1 MRRKHLAT
9 SGVLCVAAL
18 VLAACGSTNNSSSS
32 SSSSSSG
39 GSGSGGAITVG
50 VLNSNSGVFSAGFA
64 GTQSGIDA
72 RLKSY
77 AASGGKCSSVNIS
90 TVPEDDQS
98 SPQGALA
105 AVQKAVIHAKVF
117 AIPNNSSFLF

>member
-50 VLNSNSGVFSAGFA
+50 VLNSNSGAYSAGFA

-77 AASGGKCSSVNIS
+77 AASGGKCASVKIT

-98 SPQGALA
+98 SAQGALA
-105 AVQKAVIHAKVF
+105 AVQKAVQQDKVF
-117 AIPNNSSFLF
+117 ALLNDSAN